1 MAIEAQELEIQIGAR
16 TLLHPTNFHVAKG
29 DKIGLVGRNGA
40 GKTTLTRVITGDML
54 PTAGKVRV
62 SGKLGYLPQDTHAA
76 DPEQTALDRMMSARD
91 IASIIMRIRKAE
103 KEMTDPDPDVMT
115 RAMNRYDKAMQD
127 FEKAGGYAAQSE
139 ATAMAA
145 SLGLPQEVMGQQ
157 LGTLSGGQRR
167 RIELARILFSDADTL
182 ILDEPTNHLDMRSKD
197 VLKDALKE
205 FDGTV
210 IVVSHDREFLDGL
223 VDKVYEFGNKRVIE
237 HLGGIYDFLE
247 HKKMDSLCELERST
261 QTTTSMEG
269 NASEPT
275 RNKLSYE
282 ARKEQ
287 SKAIKKVEKAI
298 AESEKK
304 ITELENSIAAI
315 EAKLATPE
323 GAADVS
329 LYTEYSELK
338 KKLSDTMDL
347 WTEQTLEL
355 EELNAANS

>member
-1 MAIEAQELEIQIGAR
+1 MGEITDFTGKLQLG
-16 TLLHPTNFHVAKG
+16 HNV
-29 DKIGLVGRNGA
+29 KIGYFAQNQAQLLDENMTVFDTVDYVA
-40 GKTTLTRVITGDML
+40 QGDIRL
-54 PTAGKVRV
+54 KI
-62 SGKLGYLPQDTHAA
+62 
-76 DPEQTALDRMMSARD
+76 RD
-91 IASIIMRIRKAE
+91 ILGAFMFGGEAS
-103 KEMTDPDPDVMT
+103 
-115 RAMNRYDKAMQD
+115 DK
-127 FEKAGGYAAQSE
+127 K
-139 ATAMAA
+139 
-145 SLGLPQEVMGQQ
+145 VKV
-157 LGTLSGGQRR
+157 LSGGEKTR
-167 RIELARILFSDADTL
+167 LAMIRLLLEPVNLL

-247 HKKMDSLCELERST
+247 HKKMDSLCELGRST

-269 NASEPT
+269 NAAEPT

>member
-1 MAIEAQELEIQIGAR
+1 MTIALELKQLKKTYPGGVQALRGIDLQVEAGDFYA
-16 TLLHPTNFHVAKG
+16 LLGP
-29 DKIGLVGRNGA
+29 NGA
-40 GKTTLTRVITGDML
+40 GKSTLI
-54 PTAGKVRV
+54 
-62 SGKLGYLPQDTHAA
+62 KLILNMI
-76 DPEQTALDRMMSARD
+76 RRD
-91 IASIIMRIRKAE
+91 HGSIQ
-103 KEMTDPDPDVMT
+103 V
-115 RAMNRYDKAMQD
+115 
-127 FEKAGGYAAQSE
+127 
-139 ATAMAA
+139 
-145 SLGLPQEVMGQQ
+145 LGLDNIIDEEAVKER
-157 LGTLSGGQRR
+157 LGVVFDSSYLYEQWKVSKVERIVAPLYPAWNGDRYRRYLDDFGLGGAQNGKKKIKDLSRGMQMKLM
-167 RIELARILFSDADTL
+167 LAIALSHDAKLL

-247 HKKMDSLCELERST
+247 HKKMDSLRELERST
-261 QTTTSMEG
+261 QATASMEG
-269 NASEPT
+269 TASEPT
-275 RNKLSYE
+275 QNKLSYE

-298 AESEKK
+298 AESERK
-304 ITELENSIAAI
+304 ITELENSISAV
-315 EAKLATPE
+315 EARLATPE

-338 KKLSDTMDL
+338 KNLSDTMDL

>member
-1 MAIEAQELEIQIGAR
+1 MGEITDFTGKLQLG
-16 TLLHPTNFHVAKG
+16 HNV
-29 DKIGLVGRNGA
+29 KIGYFAQNQAQLLDENMTVFDTVDYVA
-40 GKTTLTRVITGDML
+40 QGDIRL
-54 PTAGKVRV
+54 KI
-62 SGKLGYLPQDTHAA
+62 
-76 DPEQTALDRMMSARD
+76 RD
-91 IASIIMRIRKAE
+91 ILGAFMFGGEASDKKVKDIVWWRK
-103 KEMTDPDPDVMT
+103 DPSGHDPSVVGTGEPVDPST
-115 RAMNRYDKAMQD
+115 NR
-127 FEKAGGYAAQSE
+127 
-139 ATAMAA
+139 
-145 SLGLPQEVMGQQ
+145 
-157 LGTLSGGQRR
+157 
-167 RIELARILFSDADTL
+167 
-182 ILDEPTNHLDMRSKD
+182 PTIWTMRSKD

>member
-1 MAIEAQELEIQIGAR
+1 M
-16 TLLHPTNFHVAKG
+16 
-29 DKIGLVGRNGA
+29 KIGYFAQNQAQLLDENMTVFDTVDYVA
-40 GKTTLTRVITGDML
+40 QGDIRL
-54 PTAGKVRV
+54 KI
-62 SGKLGYLPQDTHAA
+62 
-76 DPEQTALDRMMSARD
+76 RD
-91 IASIIMRIRKAE
+91 ILGAFMFGGEAS
-103 KEMTDPDPDVMT
+103 
-115 RAMNRYDKAMQD
+115 DK
-127 FEKAGGYAAQSE
+127 K
-139 ATAMAA
+139 
-145 SLGLPQEVMGQQ
+145 VKV
-157 LGTLSGGQRR
+157 LSGGEKTR
-167 RIELARILFSDADTL
+167 LAMIRLLLEPVNLL